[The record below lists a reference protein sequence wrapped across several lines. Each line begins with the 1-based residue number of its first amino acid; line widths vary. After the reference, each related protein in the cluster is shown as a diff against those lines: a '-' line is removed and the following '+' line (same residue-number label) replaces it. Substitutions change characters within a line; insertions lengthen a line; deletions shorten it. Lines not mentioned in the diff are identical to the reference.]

1 MSDFIGT
8 KLTMNLG
15 ERSYDIIL
23 KNGAL
28 ENLYQFARLDR
39 KVAVVT
45 DSGVPAEYA
54 QRVADQCR
62 ESTIITVPQGE
73 ASKSFKILETV
84 LRQMLEFN
92 MGRGDL
98 VVAVGGGVV
107 GDLAGFA
114 AAIYMRGIDFI
125 NCPTTTLSMIDSSI
139 GGKTAVDLGD
149 TKNIVGAFWQ
159 PKLVIV
165 DPATLSTLP
174 RRHYINGL
182 AEAVKAGLLADPEL
196 FAIFEKGDIDTQ
208 ISEIIY
214 RSLRFKKNVVEQD
227 ETERGMRK
235 ALNFGHTIGHGIEAV
250 KGIKGRRTVG
260 LFHGECVALGMLPM
274 IESKALQKRVR
285 AVYRRIGLPTRT
297 TYNKEKVLAEML
309 HDKKAQGGQITVIKV
324 PGLGCWRA
332 ETIPVEGLRPLL
344 GVEEEAM
351 KNTFGSDLSL
361 TIFGESHGRAV
372 GAVLD
377 GMAAGVPVDE
387 AFLAACMD
395 KRRARGDGLS
405 TTRVEGDA
413 VQFLSGVVNGRTT
426 GTAIALMI
434 ENQNTRSGDYAKT
447 ADLLRP
453 GHADY
458 TAYAKYH
465 GYQDARGGGHFS
477 GRVTAA
483 LVAGGALVLGALN
496 RAGIEI
502 VTHIGRCAGIS
513 DAPFAL
519 DDPAALAAQAETL
532 LNKSEGF
539 ALLDGS
545 VEEPMK
551 AAIRAAGA
559 EGDSVGG
566 VLETAILGL
575 PAGVGEPYFDSVESK
590 LAHLAFSIPAV
601 KGIEF
606 GSGFGFVDQKGSEAN
621 DAFRMQGERIVTA
634 TNHNAGLNGGISNG
648 MPVVFRTAVKPTPS
662 IYKTQ
667 DTVDYMAKKDAEL
680 SIQGRHDP
688 CIVPRAAIVQTCAA
702 ALAVGDL
709 LTAKYGMAWME
720 DPTGYR
726 KEVL

>member
-165 DPATLSTLP
+165 DPATLSPLP

-344 GVEEEAM
+344 G
-351 KNTFGSDLSL
+351 
-361 TIFGESHGRAV
+361 
-372 GAVLD
+372 
-377 GMAAGVPVDE
+377 
-387 AFLAACMD
+387 
-395 KRRARGDGLS
+395 
-405 TTRVEGDA
+405 
-413 VQFLSGVVNGRTT
+413 
-426 GTAIALMI
+426 
-434 ENQNTRSGDYAKT
+434 
-447 ADLLRP
+447 
-453 GHADY
+453 
-458 TAYAKYH
+458 
-465 GYQDARGGGHFS
+465 
-477 GRVTAA
+477 
-483 LVAGGALVLGALN
+483 
-496 RAGIEI
+496 
-502 VTHIGRCAGIS
+502 
-513 DAPFAL
+513 
-519 DDPAALAAQAETL
+519 
-532 LNKSEGF
+532 
-539 ALLDGS
+539 
-545 VEEPMK
+545 
-551 AAIRAAGA
+551 
-559 EGDSVGG
+559 
-566 VLETAILGL
+566 
-575 PAGVGEPYFDSVESK
+575 
-590 LAHLAFSIPAV
+590 
-601 KGIEF
+601 
-606 GSGFGFVDQKGSEAN
+606 
-621 DAFRMQGERIVTA
+621 
-634 TNHNAGLNGGISNG
+634 
-648 MPVVFRTAVKPTPS
+648 
-662 IYKTQ
+662 
-667 DTVDYMAKKDAEL
+667 
-680 SIQGRHDP
+680 
-688 CIVPRAAIVQTCAA
+688 
-702 ALAVGDL
+702 
-709 LTAKYGMAWME
+709 ME
-720 DPTGYR
+720 D
-726 KEVL
+726 